1 MRTRNLPCLH
11 VAAWLVLSC
20 VCALQ
25 PALAWAPF
33 GATVTGRSAFRN
45 SSFGALGARCSNARE
60 AFLARRDAIGGVA
73 AAAFLGLKGPREI
86 RAESVAASS
95 MATIAMSA
103 AAIGFRETTLNVGG
117 ESVPLS
123 VRRPALPPT
132 PRRAPARAS
141 PGPQRP
147 GRPPPAQ
154 VWYPT
159 KGAAGSSGPGKYTY
173 PLSIGTIAARLG
185 KLPTPTWLALP
196 ICVRGD
202 ARAVVPGAPLPAPEE
217 APPAVFFA
225 HGFLPCS
232 RSRSAPSRTNWTR
245 LVPPVQT
252 GRVSSPPHPTPRART
267 LPLPLP
273 LLIL

>member
-1 MRTRNLPCLH
+1 M
-11 VAAWLVLSC
+11 
-20 VCALQ
+20 
-25 PALAWAPF
+25 
-33 GATVTGRSAFRN
+33 TGRSALRN
-45 SSFGALGARCSNARE
+45 SYFGALGARCSNARE